1 MSTSNK
7 KDNKYQIAVI
17 PGDGIGKEV
26 MEATIS
32 VLDELD
38 VDFDYI
44 YGIAGDECNEEH
56 GTPLPQETI
65 DIVRDSDACLFGAAG
80 ETAADVI
87 VKIRQEMKMFANLRP
102 VKSYPNTK
110 SLFEN
115 VDFMIVRENTEGL
128 YIADQEEETE
138 DGAIAKRVITREA
151 EERII
156 DYAFQ
161 YAKDNNRTKVTAV
174 HKANVLKKTDGL
186 FKEIFYEVSEKYPD
200 IDTEDFYVDATAM
213 YLVTQPQEFQVVV
226 TTNLFGDILSDEGA
240 GLVGGLGLI
249 PSANIG
255 SDGAL
260 FEPVHGSAP
269 DIAGQQK
276 ANPIAMMLSAI
287 MMLRYLGE
295 NDAADKFDAAILKVM
310 RKYGINEGEL
320 LDVQLMRSSRYA
332 SQLERIISPEGT
344 YPLLGKSLAYRT
356 GIFHLLA
363 QAALFKILP
372 RNMETSQVRSALTKV
387 LRTQFGGHQNFD
399 NKGWLTIGLNGCQAE
414 IAEKNINTGS
424 LYGCCAIF
432 LPLGLSFND
441 SFWVGPFEE
450 WTTLKAWNGNPVEPD
465 QSIDF

>member
-186 FKEIFYEVSEKYPD
+186 FKEIFYEVSKKYPD

-255 SDGAL
+255 ANGAL

-295 NDAADKFDAAILKVM
+295 NDAADKFDAAILKVLS
-310 RKYGINEGEL
+310 EGKTL
-320 LDVQLMRSSRYA
+320 TGD
-332 SQLERIISPEGT
+332 
-344 YPLLGKSLAYRT
+344 LGGSAT
-356 GIFHLLA
+356 TMEVA
-363 QAALFKILP
+363 QAVKNAL
-372 RNMETSQVRSALTKV
+372 
-387 LRTQFGGHQNFD
+387 
-399 NKGWLTIGLNGCQAE
+399 
-414 IAEKNINTGS
+414 
-424 LYGCCAIF
+424 
-432 LPLGLSFND
+432 
-441 SFWVGPFEE
+441 
-450 WTTLKAWNGNPVEPD
+450 
-465 QSIDF
+465 

>member
-32 VLDELD
+32 VLDELNI
-38 VDFDYI
+38 DFDYV

-65 DIVRDSDACLFGAAG
+65 DIIRDSDACLFGAAG

-110 SLFEN
+110 SIFEN

-128 YIADQEEETE
+128 YIANQEEESE
-138 DGAIAKRVITREA
+138 DGAIAKRIITREA

-156 DYAFQ
+156 NYAFQ

-186 FKEIFYEVSEKYPD
+186 FKKIFYEVAEKYPD

-213 YLVTQPQEFQVVV
+213 YLVTQPQEFQVIV

-240 GLVGGLGLI
+240 GLVGGLGLT

-255 SDGAL
+255 ADGAL
-260 FEPVHGSAP
+260 FEPIHGSAP

-295 NDAADKFDAAILKVM
+295 NEAANKFDAAILKVL
-310 RKYGINEGEL
+310 NEGKTL
-320 LDVQLMRSSRYA
+320 TSDLGGSSTTI
-332 SQLERIISPEGT
+332 EV
-344 YPLLGKSLAYRT
+344 
-356 GIFHLLA
+356 A
-363 QAALFKILP
+363 QAIK
-372 RNMETSQVRSALTKV
+372 
-387 LRTQFGGHQNFD
+387 D
-399 NKGWLTIGLNGCQAE
+399 
-414 IAEKNINTGS
+414 S
-424 LYGCCAIF
+424 L
-432 LPLGLSFND
+432 
-441 SFWVGPFEE
+441 
-450 WTTLKAWNGNPVEPD
+450 
-465 QSIDF
+465 

>member
-32 VLDELD
+32 VLDELNI
-38 VDFDYI
+38 DFDYV

-65 DIVRDSDACLFGAAG
+65 DIIRDSDACLFGAAG

-110 SLFEN
+110 SIFEN

-128 YIADQEEETE
+128 YIANQEEESE
-138 DGAIAKRVITREA
+138 DGAIAKRIITREA

-156 DYAFQ
+156 NYAFQ

-186 FKEIFYEVSEKYPD
+186 FKKIFYEVAEKYPD

-213 YLVTQPQEFQVVV
+213 YLITQPQNFDVIV
-226 TTNLFGDILSDEGA
+226 TSNLFGDILSDEGA
-240 GLVGGLGLI
+240 GLVGGLGLA
-249 PSANIG
+249 PSGNIG
-255 SDGAL
+255 DDYGL

-269 DIAGQQK
+269 DIAGK
-276 ANPIAMMLSAI
+276 GIANPCSMILTIAMMLDYLKEYEISNKINKAVENVVSAGKT
-287 MMLRYLGE
+287 LTPDLGG
-295 NDAADKFDAAILKVM
+295 N
-310 RKYGINEGEL
+310 
-320 LDVQLMRSSRYA
+320 STT
-332 SQLERIISPEGT
+332 LE
-344 YPLLGKSLAYRT
+344 
-356 GIFHLLA
+356 
-363 QAALFKILP
+363 
-372 RNMETSQVRSALTKV
+372 LTKSIV
-387 LRTQFGGHQNFD
+387 D
-399 NKGWLTIGLNGCQAE
+399 E
-414 IAEKNINTGS
+414 ILEGD
-424 LYGCCAIF
+424 Y
-432 LPLGLSFND
+432 
-441 SFWVGPFEE
+441 
-450 WTTLKAWNGNPVEPD
+450 
-465 QSIDF
+465 

>member
-32 VLDELD
+32 VLDELNI
-38 VDFDYI
+38 DFDYV

-65 DIVRDSDACLFGAAG
+65 DIIRDSDACLFGAAG

-110 SLFEN
+110 SIFEN

-128 YIADQEEETE
+128 YIANQEEESE
-138 DGAIAKRVITREA
+138 NGAIAKRIITREA

-156 DYAFQ
+156 NYAFQ

-186 FKEIFYEVSEKYPD
+186 FKKIFYEVAEKYPD

-213 YLVTQPQEFQVVV
+213 YLVTQPQEFQVIV

-240 GLVGGLGLI
+240 GLVGGLGLT

-255 SDGAL
+255 ADGAL

-295 NDAADKFDAAILKVM
+295 NEAANKFDAAILKVL
-310 RKYGINEGEL
+310 NEGKTL
-320 LDVQLMRSSRYA
+320 TSD
-332 SQLERIISPEGT
+332 
-344 YPLLGKSLAYRT
+344 LGGSAT
-356 GIFHLLA
+356 TIEVA
-363 QAALFKILP
+363 QAIK
-372 RNMETSQVRSALTKV
+372 
-387 LRTQFGGHQNFD
+387 D
-399 NKGWLTIGLNGCQAE
+399 
-414 IAEKNINTGS
+414 S
-424 LYGCCAIF
+424 L
-432 LPLGLSFND
+432 
-441 SFWVGPFEE
+441 
-450 WTTLKAWNGNPVEPD
+450 
-465 QSIDF
+465 

>member
-1 MSTSNK
+1 MNTSNK

-38 VDFDYI
+38 VDFDYV

-56 GTPLPQETI
+56 GTPIPQETI

-102 VKSYPNTK
+102 VKSYPHTK
-110 SLFEN
+110 SVFEN

-128 YIADQEEETE
+128 YIANQEEKTE
-138 DGAIAKRVITREA
+138 DGAIAKRIITREA

-161 YAKDNNRTKVTAV
+161 YAKDNNRTKVSAFQI
-174 HKANVLKKTDGL
+174 ANVLKKTEGL
-186 FKEIFYEVSEKYPD
+186 FKELFYEVGEKYPD

-213 YLVTQPQEFQVVV
+213 YLVTQPQEFQVIV

-255 SDGAL
+255 SEGAL

-276 ANPIAMMLSAI
+276 ANPIAMMLSAV

-295 NDAADKFDAAILKVM
+295 NEEADKFDASILKVLS
-310 RKYGINEGEL
+310 EGKTL
-320 LDVQLMRSSRYA
+320 TSD
-332 SQLERIISPEGT
+332 
-344 YPLLGKSLAYRT
+344 LGGSAT
-356 GIFHLLA
+356 TMEVA
-363 QAALFKILP
+363 QAIKDAL
-372 RNMETSQVRSALTKV
+372 
-387 LRTQFGGHQNFD
+387 
-399 NKGWLTIGLNGCQAE
+399 
-414 IAEKNINTGS
+414 
-424 LYGCCAIF
+424 
-432 LPLGLSFND
+432 
-441 SFWVGPFEE
+441 
-450 WTTLKAWNGNPVEPD
+450 
-465 QSIDF
+465 

>member
-1 MSTSNK
+1 MNTSNK

-38 VDFDYI
+38 VGFDYV

-110 SLFEN
+110 SVFEN

-128 YIADQEEETE
+128 YIANQEEKTE
-138 DGAIAKRVITREA
+138 DGAIAKRIITREA

-186 FKEIFYEVSEKYPD
+186 FKEIFYEVGEKYPD

-213 YLVTQPQEFQVVV
+213 YLVTQPQEFQVIV

-255 SDGAL
+255 SEGAL

-276 ANPIAMMLSAI
+276 ANPIAMMLSAV

-295 NDAADKFDAAILKVM
+295 NEEADKFDAAILKVLS
-310 RKYGINEGEL
+310 EGKTL
-320 LDVQLMRSSRYA
+320 TGD
-332 SQLERIISPEGT
+332 
-344 YPLLGKSLAYRT
+344 LGGSAT
-356 GIFHLLA
+356 TMEVA
-363 QAALFKILP
+363 QAIKDAL
-372 RNMETSQVRSALTKV
+372 
-387 LRTQFGGHQNFD
+387 
-399 NKGWLTIGLNGCQAE
+399 
-414 IAEKNINTGS
+414 
-424 LYGCCAIF
+424 
-432 LPLGLSFND
+432 
-441 SFWVGPFEE
+441 
-450 WTTLKAWNGNPVEPD
+450 
-465 QSIDF
+465 

>member
-186 FKEIFYEVSEKYPD
+186 FKEIFYEVGEKYPD

-255 SDGAL
+255 ADGAL

-295 NDAADKFDAAILKVM
+295 NDAADKFDAAILKVLS
-310 RKYGINEGEL
+310 EGKTL
-320 LDVQLMRSSRYA
+320 
-332 SQLERIISPEGT
+332 
-344 YPLLGKSLAYRT
+344 T
-356 GIFHLLA
+356 GDLSGSATTMEVA
-363 QAALFKILP
+363 QAVKNAL
-372 RNMETSQVRSALTKV
+372 
-387 LRTQFGGHQNFD
+387 
-399 NKGWLTIGLNGCQAE
+399 
-414 IAEKNINTGS
+414 
-424 LYGCCAIF
+424 
-432 LPLGLSFND
+432 
-441 SFWVGPFEE
+441 
-450 WTTLKAWNGNPVEPD
+450 
-465 QSIDF
+465 

>member
-32 VLDELD
+32 VLDELNI
-38 VDFDYI
+38 DFDYV

-65 DIVRDSDACLFGAAG
+65 DIIRDSDACLFGAAG

-110 SLFEN
+110 SIFEN

-128 YIADQEEETE
+128 YIANQEEESE
-138 DGAIAKRVITREA
+138 DGAIAKRIITREA

-156 DYAFQ
+156 NYAFQ

-186 FKEIFYEVSEKYPD
+186 FKKIFYEVAEKYPD

-213 YLVTQPQEFQVVV
+213 YLVTQPQEFQVIV

-240 GLVGGLGLI
+240 GLVGGLGLT

-255 SDGAL
+255 ADGAL

-295 NDAADKFDAAILKVM
+295 NEAANKFDAAILKVL
-310 RKYGINEGEL
+310 NEGKTL
-320 LDVQLMRSSRYA
+320 TIDLGGSSTTI
-332 SQLERIISPEGT
+332 EV
-344 YPLLGKSLAYRT
+344 
-356 GIFHLLA
+356 A
-363 QAALFKILP
+363 QAIKDAL
-372 RNMETSQVRSALTKV
+372 
-387 LRTQFGGHQNFD
+387 
-399 NKGWLTIGLNGCQAE
+399 
-414 IAEKNINTGS
+414 
-424 LYGCCAIF
+424 
-432 LPLGLSFND
+432 
-441 SFWVGPFEE
+441 
-450 WTTLKAWNGNPVEPD
+450 
-465 QSIDF
+465 